1 MDRNEDFD
9 DIDISQEIEQINN
22 EEKYRQEKEEYE
34 ETPRRKKRP
43 KGLIPKIIFGFLGL
57 LLIIFSGFY
66 FFSPTLKLEGDDTIT
81 IEYNNKYKD
90 PGYKATYLG
99 KDITDKVYTNSNV
112 DFNKIGEYV
121 IKYMV
126 RKNRIVI
133 TRTRKV
139 KIVDSAKP
147 EITLT
152 GEAKQIICP
161 NKEYTEEGYAATDNY
176 DGDLTNKVKID
187 KKDNKIIYVVEDSS
201 GNKASVEREFEKK
214 DTEAPVITLK
224 SGSNT
229 SVVLGGT
236 FKEPGY
242 TATDNCDDDLTDKVE
257 VSGKVDTSKTGTYE
271 LTYKVRDSSGNE
283 GTITRKVTVYTK
295 AVSSLGCGEP
305 GVIYLTLDDGPS
317 GYTKTFLDIF
327 DKYNVKVTFFV
338 TNQFPKYQNM
348 IGEEHRRGH
357 KVALHTY
364 THDSKWSFYYGVDKY
379 FADFDK
385 MNAVIEKQTGSK
397 TKLFRFPGGASNT
410 VSCHRGGSDIM
421 TRIVQEATNRGY
433 TYFDWN
439 ISSGDAGGTTDPN
452 QVYKNVVNS
461 LRKDRGNV
469 VLMHDIHRH
478 TLNAIER
485 IVKYGVDNGYTF
497 KTLDTSVV
505 CKQKL
510 AC

>member
-1 MDRNEDFD
+1 MDENNNLNNK
-9 DIDISQEIEQINN
+9 DIAEEIEQINN
-22 EEKYRQEKEEYE
+22 EEKYRQEKERFE
-34 ETPRRKKRP
+34 EIPTENKRT
-43 KGLIPKIIFGFLGL
+43 KGLIPKIIFGFLGI
-57 LLIIFSGFY
+57 LLIIFAGFY
-66 FFSPTLKLEGDDTIT
+66 FFSPTLKLEGADKIIVEFDKKF
-81 IEYNNKYKD
+81 ND

-99 KDITDKVYTNSNV
+99 KDITNKVYIDSNI
-112 DFNKIGEYV
+112 DFSKTGTYV

-133 TRTRKV
+133 TKTREV
-139 KIVDSAKP
+139 SVVDSKSP
-147 EITLT
+147 EISLV
-152 GEAKQIICP
+152 GEEKQIICP
-161 NKEYTEEGYAATDNY
+161 NKEYTEEGYTAIDNY
-176 DGDLTNKVKID
+176 DGDLTNKVKVD
-187 KKDNKIIYVVEDSS
+187 KKDNKIVYEVEDSS
-201 GNKASVEREFEKK
+201 GNKVTVQREFEKQ
-214 DTEAPVITLK
+214 DIEAPVITLK
-224 SGSNT
+224 GSAST
-229 SVVLGGT
+229 SIIVGGT
-236 FKEPGY
+236 YKEPGY
-242 TATDNCDDDLTDKVE
+242 TAIDNCDDDLTDKVE
-257 VSGKVDTSKTGTYE
+257 VSGTVDSGKTGTYE
-271 LTYKVRDSSGNE
+271 ITYKVKDSSGNE
-283 GTITRKVTVYTK
+283 GKTTRKVSVVNK
-295 AVSSLGCGEP
+295 AVSSLGCGEA

-317 GYTKTFLDIF
+317 SLTKSFLDIF

-338 TNQFPKYQNM
+338 TNQFPSYQNM

-397 TKLFRFPGGASNT
+397 TTLFRFPGGASNT
-410 VSCHRGGSDIM
+410 VSCRRGGSDIM

-439 ISSGDAGGTTDPN
+439 ISSGDAGGTTDPD
-452 QVYKNVVNS
+452 QVYRNVVNS

-485 IVKYGVDNGYTF
+485 IVKYGVDNGYKF
-497 KTLDTSVV
+497 KTLDKSVV